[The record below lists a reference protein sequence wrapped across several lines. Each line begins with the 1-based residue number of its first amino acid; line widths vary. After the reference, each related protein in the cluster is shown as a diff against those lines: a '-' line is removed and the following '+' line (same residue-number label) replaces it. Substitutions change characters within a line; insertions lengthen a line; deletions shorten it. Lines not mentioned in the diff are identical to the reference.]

1 MLKPYAT
8 ICGITEEEMLTQMS
22 GHIDQM
28 AQALGCTREETIA
41 KLKQRY
47 DGYHF
52 TWPSPD
58 IYNPFSLTIAEYI
71 VISNQPNIGHTK
83 LIQSFDSP
91 LKLFGH
97 SKFGVVPA
105 MNHEVDVVTSVGMA
119 HEGLRLVMGPLSVAN
134 EEETERVLLLTC
146 RLDTGDLGCIDPFGQ
161 TAVKPPIVGMIVD
174 EVATDQPSAKEYY
187 FERITHTICLILC
200 QNESDIHIQLVEH
213 KFLLHSLSLYES
225 KLTQIGAKIACAIGW
240 SVFRKFSY
248 IMNGYLLDTCI
259 CVFLFRN
266 KLI

>member
-58 IYNPFSLTIAEYI
+58 IYNPFSLNIAEYI
-71 VISNQPNIGHTK
+71 VISNQPNIVHTK
-83 LIQSFDSP
+83 LVQPFDSP

-97 SKFGVVPA
+97 AELGVVTA
-105 MNHEVDVVTSVGMA
+105 MDHEVDVVASVGLT
-119 HEGLRLVMGPLSVAN
+119 HEGLHLVVGSLCVTD
-134 EEETERVLLLTC
+134 EEETECVLLLTS
-146 RLDTGDLGCIDPFGQ
+146 RFDPGDLGCIDPFGQ

-187 FERITHTICLILC
+187 FERVAHEII
-200 QNESDIHIQLVEH
+200 
-213 KFLLHSLSLYES
+213 F
-225 KLTQIGAKIACAIGW
+225 
-240 SVFRKFSY
+240 F
-248 IMNGYLLDTCI
+248 
-259 CVFLFRN
+259 
-266 KLI
+266 

>member
-146 RLDTGDLGCIDPFGQ
+146 RLDTGDLGCVYNKG
-161 TAVKPPIVGMIVD
+161 V
-174 EVATDQPSAKEYY
+174 Y
-187 FERITHTICLILC
+187 FR
-200 QNESDIHIQLVEH
+200 D
-213 KFLLHSLSLYES
+213 
-225 KLTQIGAKIACAIGW
+225 
-240 SVFRKFSY
+240 
-248 IMNGYLLDTCI
+248 
-259 CVFLFRN
+259 RN
-266 KLI
+266 CPVYRGDRHL

>member
-1 MLKPYAT
+1 MRFCVCGLKGELNNINNISMLKPYAT

-134 EEETERVLLLTC
+134 KEETERVLLLTC

-174 EVATDQPSAKEYY
+174 EVATDQPSAKDIYSQDKAMLHRKGTPIED
-187 FERITHTICLILC
+187 FDLLIASAAKARNLT
-200 QNESDIHIQLVEH
+200 LVTDNVKHFKGIDNLMIENWV
-213 KFLLHSLSLYES
+213 
-225 KLTQIGAKIACAIGW
+225 I
-240 SVFRKFSY
+240 R
-248 IMNGYLLDTCI
+248 
-259 CVFLFRN
+259 
-266 KLI
+266 